1 MIEVK
6 LDIDMPMGG
15 ISCPSILLLATSIA
29 CHCCSALPT
38 CLATSSHGGCD
49 DLIRRHRSELVP
61 APELALD
68 GRVEQRPL
76 QVAVPLRASQPKDEQ
91 LPLATKSLLLRD
103 PQILRV
109 VEHQILED
117 GLPRLAAALP
127 QRRRL
132 HLHHPQ
138 RRTEST
144 AGEQNMGPA
153 ILQGGIEEGE
163 LQQKAREFDGTPAD
177 LRIRRRAAPQLP
189 GEGQRR
195 GGAHL
200 EVEPRENIAL
210 ALQDG
215 LQLNLAMADV
225 AEHLLPMP
233 GWKLVRTHELH
244 LRADRTQQN
253 ALHVRRVAGRRASR
267 VVAVEREHDAV
278 QNGVVEPECG
288 EGLHH
293 PMHQLCPLAPA
304 EGRAELCPPFR
315 SHELRKL
322 VLGTEDRVNEVPKH
336 SIDGDVR
343 IVGPAELPDIA
354 RDVGGAVDDELYD
367 HHAVDAEKGR
377 V

>member
-200 EVEPRENIAL
+200 EVEPREDLIL
-210 ALQDG
+210 AFQDG
-215 LQLNLAMADV
+215 TQLNLAMADV
-225 AEHLLPMP
+225 AENPLPMP
-233 GWKLVRTHELH
+233 RRELVCARELH

-293 PMHQLCPLAPA
+293 PIYQLCPLAPA
-304 EGRAELCPPFR
+304 DGRAELRLPPRPHAFG
-315 SHELRKL
+315 ELM
-322 VLGTEDRVNEVPKH
+322 LGAEDRVNEITEH
-336 SIDGDVR
+336 SGDGDVG
-343 IVGPAELPDIA
+343 VLGPAELPDAA
-354 RDVGGAVDDELYD
+354 RNVGGAVDDELHD
-367 HHAVDAEKGR
+367 DQAVDAGQGR